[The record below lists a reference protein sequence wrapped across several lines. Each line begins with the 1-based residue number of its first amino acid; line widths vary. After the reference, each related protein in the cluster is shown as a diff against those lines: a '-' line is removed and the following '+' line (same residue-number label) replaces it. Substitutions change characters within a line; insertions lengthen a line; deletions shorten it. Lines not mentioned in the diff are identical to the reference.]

1 MAGSQAL
8 KTDGAPLRMEA
19 ARAFQTEQP
28 GQRVGGG
35 GRQCKETPVAG
46 WLTQRDSREDGG
58 RGEGG
63 RAWVP
68 GGEVMGFLFQGPRG
82 LLAAGGAAAGRDGA
96 AIRLLPAPG
105 AAAVPRGEAGY
116 PGEGA
121 PGGRWEVQG
130 P

>member
-46 WLTQRDSREDGG
+46 RLAQRDSREDGG

-63 RAWVP
+63 WPRAAWVP
-68 GGEVMGFLFQGPRG
+68 GGEVTGCLFQGPRG
-82 LLAAGGAAAGRDGA
+82 LLAAGGAAAG
-96 AIRLLPAPG
+96 
-105 AAAVPRGEAGY
+105 
-116 PGEGA
+116 
-121 PGGRWEVQG
+121 
-130 P
+130 